1 MMIVEFSG
9 LAPSAIPSM
18 VCLTTISPLDYVITN
33 LIIPDVTFTAVQVLL
48 KRVEDNPFSEW
59 TALLTQLIR
68 AAIDCH
74 GTHSY
79 VLGASIH
86 ILIGSSAFTAEQMS
100 KLSGM
105 LEGAEILAAGMPHS
119 RASPRASPSCG
130 SARNSSYT
138 PDSGRSTTEP
148 FQPSRKGNVHV
159 VRNGL
164 PYGNI
169 AKEFGVEPHLVE
181 ALAHRL
187 SKLS

>member
-1 MMIVEFSG
+1 M
-9 LAPSAIPSM
+9 
-18 VCLTTISPLDYVITN
+18 
-33 LIIPDVTFTAVQVLL
+33 IIPDVTFTAVQVLL

-74 GTHSY
+74 GTHNLFSVSTY
-79 VLGASIH
+79 T
-86 ILIGSSAFTAEQMS
+86 LIVSLAFTAEQMS

-119 RASPRASPSCG
+119 RASPRASPSSS

-148 FQPSRKGNVHV
+148 FQPSRKGNVNV
-159 VRNGL
+159 VRNGS